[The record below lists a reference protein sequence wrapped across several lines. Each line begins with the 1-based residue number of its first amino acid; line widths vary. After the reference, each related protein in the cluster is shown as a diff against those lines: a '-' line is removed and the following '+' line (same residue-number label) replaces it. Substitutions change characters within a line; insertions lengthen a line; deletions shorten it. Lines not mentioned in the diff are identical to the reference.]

1 MPRKCLLKLFVVLF
15 LVFSGACLWAII
27 GERCAKMGSYTKWPC
42 ILFIFFSVFHWI
54 HYRQIWRL
62 LKGNFECQLPILPL
76 CHVEVTKTMV
86 CLLGKLTLTHN
97 RLMAFYPGGPV
108 PEETFTHSHPS

>member
-1 MPRKCLLKLFVVLF
+1 MAMYPIYF
-15 LVFSGACLWAII
+15 LQCFSLDDLGAF
-27 GERCAKMGSYTKWPC
+27 K
-42 ILFIFFSVFHWI
+42 I

-62 LKGNFECQLPILPL
+62 LKGNFECQLSILPL
-76 CHVEVTKTMV
+76 SHVEVMKTMV

-108 PEETFTHSHPS
+108 PEETFTYSHPS